1 VRKEKV
7 ERSTKETSV
16 KVVLNL
22 DGKGKTKIQT
32 GKPFF
37 DHLLEAFAFHGMFD
51 LEVFAES
58 KTSAG
63 NHHLIEDVGL
73 TLGLALDKALGDKK
87 GINRF
92 GVAIIPMDDSLVM
105 VSLDLSGRVYFDSN
119 LKFEYE
125 NVEGIPSQM
134 VNHFLKSLAETGKF
148 NLHVVEFRGV
158 NDHHKAEATFKA
170 LGRALKEAVKVNLN
184 HKKIPSTKGRLTEN
198 D

>member
-1 VRKEKV
+1 MRQEKV
-7 ERSTKETSV
+7 ERLTKETTV
-16 KVVLNL
+16 KIVLNL
-22 DGKGKTKIQT
+22 DGEGKTKIQT

-37 DHLLEAFAFHGMFD
+37 DHLLESFAFHGMLD

-58 KTSAG
+58 KTLAG
-63 NHHLIEDVGL
+63 DHHLIEDVGL
-73 TLGLALDKALGDKK
+73 TLGLALNKALGDKK
-87 GINRF
+87 GISRF
-92 GVAIIPMDDSLVM
+92 GAAIIPMDDSLIM
-105 VSLDLSGRVYFDSN
+105 VSLDLSGRTYFDSN

-134 VNHFLKSLAETGKF
+134 VNHFLRSLAEGGKF

-170 LGRALKEAVKVNLN
+170 LGKALNQAVKIELN
-184 HKKIPSTKGRLTEN
+184 YKKVPSTKGRLTEN